1 MKTPLLQYRT
11 NIQYLV
17 PRSNSNNDYTDTS
30 KDLYNDIQMYEN
42 YKKAKKYIVNKVR
55 QLQKANIT
63 ILKAS
68 IEALLLEEELEV

>member
-17 PRSNSNNDYTDTS
+17 SRSLTNNDYTDTT
-30 KDLYNDIQMYEN
+30 KDLYNDVQMYEN

-55 QLQKANIT
+55 QLQKADIQ
-63 ILKAS
+63 IIKAS

>member
-11 NIQYLV
+11 NIQYLA
-17 PRSNSNNDYTDTS
+17 PRLNNTDNYTDAS

-55 QLQKANIT
+55 QLQKVNIQ
-63 ILKAS
+63 IIKAS